1 MRVTLMEKQG
11 KCQLIF
17 YKLSSNPK
25 GFDTLDGID
34 IKTLQDL
41 ETFANNK
48 NLLLHQEPKS
58 TKKYNF
64 LFSESKRNIDAVNYS
79 GTQAVNYTI
88 NFDTPAVFVDT
99 NKSVSLDV
107 VKTDDGYFYL
117 DLSNLESAIYVI
129 ALRYGAVETDHCYLI
144 EIK

>member
-1 MRVTLMEKQG
+1 M
-11 KCQLIF
+11 
-17 YKLSSNPK
+17 
-25 GFDTLDGID
+25 
-34 IKTLQDL
+34 
-41 ETFANNK
+41 
-48 NLLLHQEPKS
+48 
-58 TKKYNF
+58 
-64 LFSESKRNIDAVNYS
+64 FSESKRNIDAVNYS

-88 NFDTPAVFVDT
+88 NFDTPAVLVDT

-107 VKTDDGYFYL
+107 VKTDNGYFYL